1 MEHLKDS
8 KKSKTKQKVTLK
20 QADEIL
26 VIEWSNIE
34 ERGTHDELIL
44 VGGRYFNL
52 YTYQSKI

>member
-20 QADEIL
+20 QADQIL
-26 VIEWSNIE
+26 VIESGNIA
-34 ERGTHDELIL
+34 ERAIHDELIL

>member
-20 QADEIL
+20 QADQIL

-34 ERGTHDELIL
+34 ERGTHDELIAA
-44 VGGRYFNL
+44 GRRKVF
-52 YTYQSKI
+52 